1 MDRKIIS
8 KICRKLPFYEILGM
22 FNYINTLDI
31 FNTLKS
37 LIFICFIKF
46 KVTSTFFITPII

>member
-8 KICRKLPFYEILGM
+8 KICRKLPFYEILGI

-37 LIFICFIKF
+37 LIFICSIKF